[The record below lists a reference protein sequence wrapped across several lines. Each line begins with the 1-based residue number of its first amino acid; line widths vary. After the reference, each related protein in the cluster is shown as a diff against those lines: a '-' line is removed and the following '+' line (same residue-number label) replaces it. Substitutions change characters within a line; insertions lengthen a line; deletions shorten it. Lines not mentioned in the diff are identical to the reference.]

1 MLQQHYGKPPSELS
15 KRLFCQS
22 IDVKSGSG
30 KVIGQFSHDFI
41 DCKTNIAEV
50 GSDWSVSILW

>member
-41 DCKTNIAEV
+41 GCKTNIAEV
-50 GSDWSVSILW
+50 GSD

>member
-30 KVIGQFSHDFI
+30 KVIGQFIHFG
-41 DCKTNIAEV
+41 CKTNIAEV
-50 GSDWSVSILW
+50 GSD

>member
-15 KRLFCQS
+15 KGLFCQS

-41 DCKTNIAEV
+41 GCKTNIAEV
-50 GSDWSVSILW
+50 GSDWLVSILW